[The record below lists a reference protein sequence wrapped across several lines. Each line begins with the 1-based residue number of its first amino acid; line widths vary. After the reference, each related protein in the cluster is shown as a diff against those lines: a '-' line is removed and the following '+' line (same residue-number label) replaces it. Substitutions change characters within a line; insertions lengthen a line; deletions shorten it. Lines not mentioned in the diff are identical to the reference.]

1 MNLNK
6 EFLNL
11 RCIEIFEQYD
21 FGNKGWLSKD
31 ETRIAYWN
39 ALGEDVTDDAFD
51 YEFLKMDKDANE
63 QISREEFKNG
73 FFRELLFKELD
84 ADKNGRISKAE
95 LKYCFEQFH
104 MDFESLEN
112 EDFEIMF
119 DSMVLE
125 GETDVSLASFKKRLF
140 HTQKKGTKNKNSS
153 STKISPS
160 NYVAEDADSD
170 GSEDEE
176 DDDGC
181 IDTDEEDEHEED
193 EEDEKDDESVDEDG
207 GGGHMFTRKVTKKTD
222 TSGVHL

>member
-1 MNLNK
+1 
-6 EFLNL
+6 
-11 RCIEIFEQYD
+11 
-21 FGNKGWLSKD
+21 
-31 ETRIAYWN
+31 
-39 ALGEDVTDDAFD
+39 
-51 YEFLKMDKDANE
+51 
-63 QISREEFKNG
+63 
-73 FFRELLFKELD
+73 
-84 ADKNGRISKAE
+84 
-95 LKYCFEQFH
+95 

-176 DDDGC
+176 DDNGC
-181 IDTDEEDEHEED
+181 IDTDEEDEQ

-207 GGGHMFTRKVTKKTD
+207 GGGHMFTRKVKKNNNKRYN
-222 TSGVHL
+222 